1 MWWSVSKTGA
11 HCYLCTSVRKT
22 PRFGSILAI
31 QRSCRKVGVVGS
43 CLRVWISAHQAG
55 SWDDVKYSGYTG
67 CHLGCSCCSQS
78 VAPPCVCVCCASGA
92 APQVSGI
99 THPEGFW
106 HLVIT
111 HSQDHLCNLEIPGG
125 RFSIYFSI
133 DCVCEWSL
141 TWEIFFGDCIRKSV

>member
-55 SWDDVKYSGYTG
+55 TWDDVKYSGHSG

-111 HSQDHLCNLEIPGG
+111 HPQDHSMQPGNSRRKIFYLFQYRLCLWVESHM
-125 RFSIYFSI
+125 RK
-133 DCVCEWSL
+133 
-141 TWEIFFGDCIRKSV
+141 FFWRLY